1 MGCNDASHIL
11 NVNVCIHILS
21 PKPTQPTHHHQ
32 LYNTSLPIGR
42 MFWMVISAS
51 GISASKLSNSP
62 GRRISH
68 VELLSQG
75 YAFSNHKTNNSIK
88 VYLYIYICIHACVY
102 IIYSLKNP
110 KLKVLPQNKNFGP
123 YIYIYIYYIYIYISL
138 QLPTF
143 PFKNLPPIFLPSQ
156 FCFHQTSKPRPM
168 ARVVRMA
175 MAYNATKVKTWAVK
189 HPPGARDHRG
199 RNMYVPPP
207 DKGTLVVV
215 VSKRKWTN
223 FIFQANHVFQ
233 WFFVCF

>member
-123 YIYIYIYYIYIYISL
+123 YIYIYYIYIYISL

-143 PFKNLPPIFLPSQ
+143 PFKNLPPIFYPPSFVFTKLPNLGQWLGSSEWLW
-156 FCFHQTSKPRPM
+156 HTMRRRSKPELWNTPRSP
-168 ARVVRMA
+168 RSSWKEYVCPP
-175 MAYNATKVKTWAVK
+175 TW
-189 HPPGARDHRG
+189 
-199 RNMYVPPP
+199 
-207 DKGTLVVV
+207 
-215 VSKRKWTN
+215 
-223 FIFQANHVFQ
+223 
-233 WFFVCF
+233 